1 MITFNEDLHGCINK
15 QVSDGD
21 IVLAPINDDE
31 YNIAIA
37 YQKWRD
43 DNGLPHDTEL
53 ALLLAQY
60 NCAWCMRYELA
71 QYLETLPIVVKV
83 PLGDPVVEH

>member
-15 QVSDGD
+15 QNEGD
-21 IVLAPINDDE
+21 ITLVPINDDE

-37 YQKWRD
+37 YKKYRT
-43 DNGLPHDTEL
+43 DNGLPQDTEL
-53 ALLLAQY
+53 NCLLAQY
-60 NCAWCMRYELA
+60 HYGWTARYELA

>member
-1 MITFNEDLHGCINK
+1 MITFNEDLHGCISK
-15 QVSDGD
+15 QNEGD
-21 IVLAPINDDE
+21 ITLVPINDDE

-37 YQKWRD
+37 YKKYRN
-43 DNGLPHDTEL
+43 DNGLPPDTEL
-53 ALLLAQY
+53 NCLLNQY
-60 NCAWCMRYELA
+60 NNGWIVRYELA